1 LLLYYSVNSGS
12 DKINANLI
20 RLYAVVFS
28 KFKTPNMKRR
38 RYLLDSTLRDGE
50 QSPGLYFT
58 SEQKIKIAELLDL
71 YGVHQIEVGF
81 PAISKQEKEDI
92 IKIIENRKNAVIS
105 VWSRL
110 VPSDVELA
118 IDTRPDIIH
127 IGVPL
132 NKDWVIDQLKVCL
145 NLINKSGIFASV
157 GFINAFHSKMEF
169 MTTIAKILL
178 DFGVAR
184 IRFADTTGTVSPSL
198 CRNALKDFS
207 EKLQGR
213 AELGIHAHNDLGMA
227 VANTIEAAKAGCL
240 YADVTINGIGERAGN
255 CDLAQLVHASSS
267 IFDWGITASAAK
279 KLQKD
284 IRRIL

>member
-1 LLLYYSVNSGS
+1 
-12 DKINANLI
+12 
-20 RLYAVVFS
+20 
-28 KFKTPNMKRR
+28 MKQK

-50 QSPGLYFT
+50 QSPGLYLT
-58 SEQKIKIAELLDL
+58 SEQKIKIAALLDL
-71 YGVHQIEVGF
+71 YGVHQIEAGF
-81 PAISKQEKEDI
+81 PAMSKQEKEDI

-110 VPSDVELA
+110 VPSDIELA

-132 NKDWVIDQLKVCL
+132 DKDWVIDQLQVCL
-145 NLINKSGIFASV
+145 NLVNKSGISASV

-169 MTTIAKILL
+169 MITIAKILL
-178 DFGVAR
+178 DFGVKR

-198 CRNALKDFS
+198 CRRVLKDFS
-207 EKLQGR
+207 EKLEGK

-227 VANTIEAAKAGCL
+227 VANTIEAAKTGCL
-240 YADVTINGIGERAGN
+240 YADVTVSGIGERAGN

-267 IFDWGITASAAK
+267 IFDWGITAAVAK

-284 IRRIL
+284 IRRVL

>member
-1 LLLYYSVNSGS
+1 
-12 DKINANLI
+12 
-20 RLYAVVFS
+20 
-28 KFKTPNMKRR
+28 MKQR

-58 SEQKIKIAELLDL
+58 SEQKIKIAALLDL
-71 YGVHQIEVGF
+71 YGVHQIEAGF
-81 PAISKQEKEDI
+81 PAVSKQEKEDI
-92 IKIIENRKNAVIS
+92 AKIIENRKNAIIS

-110 VPSDVELA
+110 VPSDIEHS

-127 IGVPL
+127 IGLPMD
-132 NKDWVIDQLKVCL
+132 KDWVMDKLKDCL
-145 NLINKSGIFASV
+145 NLINKSGISVSV
-157 GFINAFHSKMEF
+157 GFINAFNSKMEF
-169 MTTIAKILL
+169 MVSIAKILL
-178 DFGVAR
+178 DFGVKR
-184 IRFADTTGTVSPSL
+184 IRFADTTGTATPSL
-198 CRNALKDFS
+198 CRRVLKDFS
-207 EKLQGR
+207 EKLGGR

-255 CDLAQLVHASSS
+255 CDLTKLVYASSS

-284 IRRIL
+284 IRRVL